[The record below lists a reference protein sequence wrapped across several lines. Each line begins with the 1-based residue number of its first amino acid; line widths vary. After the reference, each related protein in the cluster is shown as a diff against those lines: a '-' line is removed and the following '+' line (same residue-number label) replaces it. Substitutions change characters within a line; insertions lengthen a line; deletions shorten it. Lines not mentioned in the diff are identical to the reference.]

1 MQSFSETYND
11 LDAALDDVRQMLDD
25 WLESSDEAP
34 MSTWVTGDADTS
46 SAPPSAGGTHKKT
59 GGDRTRA
66 SETGDAGEAAN
77 SSPSRSTSAK
87 DASSH
92 DRSGTEEPE
101 MRSREESIPY
111 DLVPPD
117 AVSAQPAAESSDAP
131 GRPSVLRYVQVVL
144 HEWFANLIQ
153 HADFGDA
160 SPRIE
165 ITVRADQR
173 FVSCSVIDNSRG
185 FDLSDALA
193 TQRNEARALPE
204 RGMGLRI
211 ISACTE
217 QCAYRSLPD
226 GRYRFKFSI
235 PVDHDPWLSTLF

>member
-1 MQSFSETYND
+1 MQSFSETYDD
-11 LDAALDDVRQMLDD
+11 LETAIDDVRRMIDD

-34 MSTWVTGDADTS
+34 MSTWVTGNTDAPADTPSAGSAHGKTSRDRSRASAKEES
-46 SAPPSAGGTHKKT
+46 SQAPPSN
-59 GGDRTRA
+59 DL
-66 SETGDAGEAAN
+66 
-77 SSPSRSTSAK
+77 
-87 DASSH
+87 SSH
-92 DRSGTEEPE
+92 DPSGAEEQA
-101 MRSREESIPY
+101 MQSQEESIPY
-111 DLVPPD
+111 DFVPPD
-117 AVSAQPAAESSDAP
+117 SVSAQPDAESSDTP

-144 HEWFANLIQ
+144 HEWIANMIQ

-173 FVSCSVIDNSRG
+173 FVSCSVVDNSHG
-185 FDLSDALA
+185 FDLSDALT

-217 QCAYRSLPD
+217 QCAYRSLPN
-226 GRYRFKFSI
+226 GRYRFEFSI